1 MPANLRTRVQE
12 FDPFRR
18 ITPSQPVN
26 VDTYA
31 QPTVD
36 TDALNRSLSLLE
48 SVKGLSGSVNRFL
61 DRGYA
66 AMQEQVAADA
76 QAAIADLTPDQ
87 IRAASER
94 DWETISRERGVD
106 NPWWKIRLDEAA
118 GRRTSVELAENLVKR
133 GMEASNPDDPNA
145 HLRVIEEER
154 NRATEGMNS
163 FQRAAFD
170 QQAESITTRFLLT
183 SAEERESRT
192 QTRIQQAFRDDV
204 RGLVR
209 DSLDPALGGAVD
221 LGRLRAVIESER
233 IRSGNDGRAE
243 LFAALQDS
251 ITEAAAQADSDAE
264 LDALRLQA
272 TAMLTEVGS
281 ETFGGD
287 HPLEEVSAAEM
298 DKLEALAEQEIRQR
312 EDFLRTKANKKQS
325 DAYKEMDDYT
335 LGLAAQV
342 FDGSIDQGEATA
354 QMLAHAQEKAAEY
367 GVDPSALTGRGRL
380 GLSEQSDAMQQT
392 RFARASDP
400 DAVKGL
406 DALAGGEDFDS
417 GWFGVALSGAVAEG
431 KLSRE
436 DYARFLEIGT
446 DGLVRATEKAAT
458 GPVDALTG
466 NVGERVRQLA
476 GPMLDSIADPALRGK
491 AEAML
496 VAEVDSAMASER
508 ATLSNMIRAEG
519 LEKAPLAVDKWTKD
533 FLANRS
539 SSIIGDIVKD
549 VQDRVQGSMDP
560 QLAFRNRVQAA
571 PIYKPSKEKW
581 TRDYAAQALAG
592 DEDTLFA
599 LGNAQVGAL
608 PIEDAAALIAS
619 GRYPPD
625 VARAAQ
631 IDEEAEEAFLV
642 FLGEKAALGKVS
654 VGESILS
661 AETILRAGNYQV
673 PPPPKPAEA
682 PAPDAEQVAA
692 TAFAKKASTEVR
704 DLVLGQE
711 KLKEIEA
718 EIAAMEAN
726 GEHPA
731 TIEIERKNLTQRAQ
745 ALEREKVSVYEQ
757 RIGSINRAMNA
768 LTREVEGT
776 GRKRTPV
783 VRGLRTP
790 NLLIEVRDGHF
801 YPVGRGS
808 VRGAIQLEEDFIEAK
823 IWTGLT
829 LQEVKEGKALL
840 FGIGDRYAPNP
851 NPEKIVIDRK
861 LIQPNVVPFFK
872 SVAELESADLTE
884 WLALF
889 PGYTPE
895 AFRAAQRQ
903 VIAERIPAQTS
914 STPR

>member
-251 ITEAAAQADSDAE
+251 ITVAAAQADSDAE

-287 HPLEEVSAAEM
+287 HPLEDVSAAEM

-446 DGLVRATEKAAT
+446 NGVVRATQKAASSVVA
-458 GPVDALTG
+458 GAAG
-466 NVGERVRQLA
+466 NFGERLLQA
-476 GPMLDSIADPALRGK
+476 AEPMLDSIPDPALRDQAK
-491 AEAML
+491 ALLLAD
-496 VAEVDSAMASER
+496 ADAIMASER
-508 ATLSNMIRAEG
+508 GRLEGMIGAVGIERVAEA
-519 LEKAPLAVDKWTKD
+519 EDKWQAD
-533 FLANRS
+533 FLTRS
-539 SSIIGDIVKD
+539 SALIGDAVKD
-549 VQDRVQGSMDP
+549 AQDRAGSWMDP
-560 QLAFRNRVQAA
+560 QIAFRNRVQAA

-776 GRKRTPV
+776 GGKRTPV

-872 SVAELESADLTE
+872 SVSELESADLTE

-903 VIAERIPAQTS
+903 VIAERIPAQTA